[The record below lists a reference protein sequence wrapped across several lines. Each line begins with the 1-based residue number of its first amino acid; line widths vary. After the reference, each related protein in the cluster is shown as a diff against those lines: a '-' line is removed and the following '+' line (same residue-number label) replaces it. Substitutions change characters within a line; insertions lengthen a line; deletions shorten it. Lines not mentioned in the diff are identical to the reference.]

1 MENFEEY
8 FYTKF
13 CQCLLYDDEIYHQA
27 LQGDYDFYLFNQQFL
42 DIFIDL
48 IDYLIEMKFI
58 DEERKD
64 RLYILISYIRDN
76 AIYETIEAKKYF
88 YEIFNDLIV
97 NLNMECFDNS
107 DDYYYREI
115 AKRFNCAGKKIS
127 FKDFQNKKNFIKKS
141 LGYDYIILILHL
153 EEMDEE
159 TFDSALDDLLNSE
172 YYFASLNAILYEHPK
187 ILENETFKRR
197 VKKVIELNKKNL
209 NLLLGKRL
217 PAKVYILKNNLKY
230 GSL

>member
-13 CQCLLYDDEIYHQA
+13 CQCLLYDDDIYHQA
-27 LQGDYDFYLFNQQFL
+27 LQGDYDFYLFNHSFL

>member
-13 CQCLLYDDEIYHQA
+13 CQCLLYDDEIYHQS
-27 LQGDYDFYLFNQQFL
+27 LQGDYDFYLFNQSFL